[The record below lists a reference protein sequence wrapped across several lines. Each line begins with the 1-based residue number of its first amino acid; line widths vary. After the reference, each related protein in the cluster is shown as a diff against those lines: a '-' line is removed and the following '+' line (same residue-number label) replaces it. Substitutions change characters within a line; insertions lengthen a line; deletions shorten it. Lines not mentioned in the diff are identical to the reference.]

1 MGMKFSDNL
10 YNNET
15 LEWLNGNY
23 ELGSDFASNN
33 QVNIENN
40 FDVDVDL
47 EQFNEATIREEKRN
61 SGCNDNHHD
70 DHHDDCHDDHEHHH
84 HDHDHDHDH
93 DHHHERRGGR
103 IVFTSRLISADGEPI
118 SGVRV
123 FLLRLDKCGC
133 DTKFCF
139 VSSKITDRNGRAVF
153 EGLRDGLYK
162 VVQPM
167 DRCVFRDP
175 IYIPSDQVTINSNH
189 REREITAVNRIRRE
203 VLANF
208 NENRCCNNFNN
219 GCGGFGNNCGGFG
232 NNCCDGFGFD
242 GFWILLLLFGFCGCG
257 FWFI

>member
-40 FDVDVDL
+40 FDVDVDV

-61 SGCNDNHHD
+61 SGCKDNQHDQHHD
-70 DHHDDCHDDHEHHH
+70 DCHDDQHHDDCHDDH
-84 HDHDHDHDH
+84 
-93 DHHHERRGGR
+93 HHERKGGK
-103 IVFTSRLISADGEPI
+103 IVFTSRLISVDGEPI

-123 FLLRLDKCGC
+123 FLLRLDTCGC
-133 DTKFCF
+133 ETKFCF

-153 EGLRDGLYK
+153 EGLRDGIYK
-162 VVQPM
+162 VVQPI
-167 DRCVFRDP
+167 DKCVFRDP
-175 IYIPSDQVTINSNH
+175 IYVPSDQVTIDRNH
-189 REREITAVNRIRRE
+189 RERQVTAINRIRKE

-208 NENRCCNNFNN
+208 NQNRCCNNFNN
-219 GCGGFGNNCGGFG
+219 CCGSFGNNCGGFNDCG
-232 NNCCDGFGFD
+232 CGFD